1 MKTCLLNLFVLW
13 KKNRSS
19 IIANNV
25 IHEQRGF
32 VSSLR
37 LLLPNAPPP
46 PLSSQLWFNTGH
58 LFKMTYICRKS
69 DMLDGESVMWHDPI
83 SAARRKKKK
92 EQHRGWFM
100 FRDFR
105 TGSTNSPNT
114 SRCERKVIR
123 LLIVES
129 KRYVNSEFAWR
140 QRMGRGERYGSEFA
154 FDGEKNY
161 RNGSIIVSI
170 RKKSFPRRVFP
181 CCIKF
186 KII

>member
-1 MKTCLLNLFVLW
+1 MWST
-13 KKNRSS
+13 
-19 IIANNV
+19 NNV
-25 IHEQRGF
+25 DSF
-32 VSSLR
+32 
-37 LLLPNAPPP
+37 LLSVFFFLTR
-46 PLSSQLWFNTGH
+46 LSSPPNYDSTRATFLKWRIYAENRICSMVKVSCDTILSLQL
-58 LFKMTYICRKS
+58 
-69 DMLDGESVMWHDPI
+69 EE
-83 SAARRKKKK
+83 KKK

>member
-1 MKTCLLNLFVLW
+1 MWST
-13 KKNRSS
+13 
-19 IIANNV
+19 NNV
-25 IHEQRGF
+25 DSFLLSVFFFLTRLPSPPNYDSTRATFLKWRIYAENRICSMVK
-32 VSSLR
+32 VSCDTILSL
-37 LLLPNAPPP
+37 
-46 PLSSQLWFNTGH
+46 QL
-58 LFKMTYICRKS
+58 
-69 DMLDGESVMWHDPI
+69 EE
-83 SAARRKKKK
+83 KKKK
-92 EQHRGWFM
+92 EQHRWWFM

>member
-1 MKTCLLNLFVLW
+1 MWST
-13 KKNRSS
+13 
-19 IIANNV
+19 NNV
-25 IHEQRGF
+25 DSFLLSVFFFLTRLPSPPNYDSTRATFLKWRIYAENRICSMVK
-32 VSSLR
+32 VSCDTILSL
-37 LLLPNAPPP
+37 
-46 PLSSQLWFNTGH
+46 QL
-58 LFKMTYICRKS
+58 
-69 DMLDGESVMWHDPI
+69 EE
-83 SAARRKKKK
+83 KKK

>member
-37 LLLPNAPPP
+37 LLLPNAPPS

-83 SAARRKKKK
+83 SAARRKKKGTASWMIHVSRLSNRIDEFSEY
-92 EQHRGWFM
+92 EQMRKKGNPITYRRVETLRK
-100 FRDFR
+100 FRICMETEDGEGGKIRFR
-105 TGSTNSPNT
+105 I
-114 SRCERKVIR
+114 CIR
-123 LLIVES
+123 WREKLS
-129 KRYVNSEFAWR
+129 KRIYYCVN
-140 QRMGRGERYGSEFA
+140 
-154 FDGEKNY
+154 
-161 RNGSIIVSI
+161 
-170 RKKSFPRRVFP
+170 
-181 CCIKF
+181 
-186 KII
+186 